1 MNWLFMAGAPTA
13 GLLAQAPGDREG
25 GGVGAKAKVLAA
37 PQGRSRA
44 GSVARD
50 PKKASAWTVASLG
63 DSYGSRRRKPAP
75 VESVR
80 RGPPGIASVAFHRDR
95 AGRWRHEQL
104 KKGASQI
111 KIGVGVIAD
120 FDPIDSIQFT
130 PEGMAAGGH
139 TSPGRRSHAGRSRVA
154 GLREKLRG
162 TGIIAAKKTGR
173 SGTGPPVE
181 SDRV

>member
-1 MNWLFMAGAPTA
+1 MA
-13 GLLAQAPGDREG
+13 
-25 GGVGAKAKVLAA
+25 
-37 PQGRSRA
+37 
-44 GSVARD
+44 VAD
-50 PKKASAWTVASLG
+50 ASLLRWNRSGG
-63 DSYGSRRRKPAP
+63 DPPASP
-75 VESVR
+75 AWRS
-80 RGPPGIASVAFHRDR
+80 IAI
-95 AGRWRHEQL
+95 GRWRHEQL

-162 TGIIAAKKTGR
+162 TGIIAAKKAGR
-173 SGTGPPVE
+173 SGSGPPVE
-181 SDRV
+181 SDQV

>member
-37 PQGRSRA
+37 PQWRPRA

-50 PKKASAWTVASLG
+50 PKKASAWTLASLG

-80 RGPPGIASVAFHRDR
+80 RGPARHRQRGVPNMTQHRDR
-95 AGRWRHEQL
+95 AGRWRREQL

-111 KIGVGVIAD
+111 RIGVGVIAD

-130 PEGMAAGGH
+130 PEGMQPADILLLDGDSAQAA
-139 TSPGRRSHAGRSRVA
+139 AVVQDC
-154 GLREKLRG
+154 EKNFAERG
-162 TGIIAAKKTGR
+162 
-173 SGTGPPVE
+173 S
-181 SDRV
+181 